1 MRVFQASILF
11 RGMKAFKVSILFGAA
26 VLALTACQ
34 SNTYSISGIVEG
46 LEDGDTLFITNDLQ
60 TGIPTDTLI
69 VKDGRFEMSGI
80 ADSTYLCMVYSEKR
94 NELNAPFFVEP
105 GNISI
110 KLVETPG
117 ASRVGG
123 TKCNEQ
129 WQELN
134 DSVMT
139 IGKEINRIA
148 EHIYG
153 NTIDEMEQQKG
164 MEQIDKLNQRFA
176 SIVTKTTERNI
187 DNEFG
192 YFLLTYYP
200 EELIDNETRMKLI
213 DKLPTEKQ
221 QKPAIREMRAALK
234 QAAESAEGTTIKDFT
249 QPGLDGTP
257 LSLMGEVG
265 KNKITI
271 IDFWASWCGPCRQ
284 EMPSMLE
291 LYGKYKDKGLGIV
304 GISLDEDSD
313 AWKAATQQLNI
324 PWVQMSDLRG
334 WDNAVAK
341 HFCVTSIPHTIVVD
355 QKGKILKRGLRGKQL
370 EEYINEEL
378 K

>member
-1 MRVFQASILF
+1 MKAFQASILF
-11 RGMKAFKVSILFGAA
+11 SAA
-26 VLALTACQ
+26 VLALTACH
-34 SNTYSISGIVEG
+34 SNTYKISGAVEG
-46 LEDGDTLFITNDLQ
+46 LNDGDTLFITNDLQ

-69 VKDGRFEMSGI
+69 VKDGKFELSGET
-80 ADSTYLCMVYSEKR
+80 DSTYLCMVYSEKR
-94 NELNAPFFVEP
+94 NELNAPFFIEP

-164 MEQIDKLNQRFA
+164 MEQIEKLNQRFA
-176 SIVTKTTERNI
+176 AIVVKTTEKNI
-187 DNEFG
+187 KNEFG

-200 EELIDNETRMKLI
+200 EELIDNQTRMKLI
-213 DKLPTEKQ
+213 DKLPDEKQ
-221 QKPAIREMRAALK
+221 KRPAIQEMLANLK
-234 QAAESAEGTTIKDFT
+234 QAAESAEGMTIKDFT

-257 LSLMGEVG
+257 VSLLGEVS
-265 KNKITI
+265 KSKITV

-284 EMPSMLE
+284 EMPFMVE
-291 LYGKYKDKGLGIV
+291 LYDKYKDKGLGII

-324 PWVQMSDLRG
+324 PWVQMSDLKG
-334 WDNAVAK
+334 WENAIAK

-355 QKGKILKRGLRGKQL
+355 QQGKILKRGLRSEKL
-370 EEYINEEL
+370 EEFVAGQL

>member
-1 MRVFQASILF
+1 MKAFQASILF
-11 RGMKAFKVSILFGAA
+11 SAA
-26 VLALTACQ
+26 VLALTACH
-34 SNTYSISGIVEG
+34 SNTYKISGAVEG
-46 LEDGDTLFITNDLQ
+46 LNDGDTLFITNDLQ

-69 VKDGRFEMSGI
+69 VKDGKFELSGET
-80 ADSTYLCMVYSEKR
+80 DSTYLCMVYSEKR
-94 NELNAPFFVEP
+94 NELNTPFFIEP

-153 NTIDEMEQQKG
+153 NTVDEMEQQKG
-164 MEQIDKLNQRFA
+164 MEQIEKLNQRFSA
-176 SIVTKTTERNI
+176 IVVKTTEKNI
-187 DNEFG
+187 KNEFG

-200 EELIDNETRMKLI
+200 EELIDNQTRMKLI
-213 DKLPTEKQ
+213 DKLPDEKQ
-221 QKPAIREMRAALK
+221 KRPAIQKMLANLK
-234 QAAESAEGTTIKDFT
+234 QASESAEGMTIKDFT

-257 LSLMGEVG
+257 VSLLGEVS
-265 KNKITI
+265 KSKITV

-284 EMPSMLE
+284 EMPFMVE
-291 LYGKYKDKGLGIV
+291 LYDKYKDKGLNII

-324 PWVQMSDLRG
+324 PWVQMSDLKG
-334 WDNAVAK
+334 WENVIAK
-341 HFCVTSIPHTIVVD
+341 HFCVNSIPHTIVVD
-355 QKGKILKRGLRGKQL
+355 QQGKILKRGLRSEKL
-370 EEYINEEL
+370 EEFVVDQL

>member
-1 MRVFQASILF
+1 MKAFQASILF
-11 RGMKAFKVSILFGAA
+11 SAA
-26 VLALTACQ
+26 VLALTACH
-34 SNTYSISGIVEG
+34 SNTYKISGAVEG
-46 LEDGDTLFITNDLQ
+46 LNDGDTLFITNDLQ

-69 VKDGRFEMSGI
+69 VKDGKFELSGET
-80 ADSTYLCMVYSEKR
+80 DSTYLCMVYSEKR
-94 NELNAPFFVEP
+94 NELNAPFFIES

-153 NTIDEMEQQKG
+153 NTVDEMEQQKG
-164 MEQIDKLNQRFA
+164 MDQIEKLNQRFSA
-176 SIVTKTTERNI
+176 IVVKTTEKNI
-187 DNEFG
+187 KNEFG

-200 EELIDNETRMKLI
+200 EELIDNQTRMKLI
-213 DKLPTEKQ
+213 DKLPDEKQ
-221 QKPAIREMRAALK
+221 KRPAIQKMLANLK
-234 QAAESAEGTTIKDFT
+234 QASESAEGMTIKDFT

-257 LSLMGEVG
+257 VSLLGEVS
-265 KNKITI
+265 KSKITV

-284 EMPSMLE
+284 EMPFMLE
-291 LYGKYKDKGLGIV
+291 LYGKYKDKGLNII

-324 PWVQMSDLRG
+324 PWVQMSDLKG
-334 WDNAVAK
+334 WENVIAK
-341 HFCVTSIPHTIVVD
+341 HFCVNSIPHTIVVD
-355 QKGKILKRGLRGKQL
+355 QQGKILKRGLRSEKL
-370 EEYINEEL
+370 EEFVVGQL

>member
-1 MRVFQASILF
+1 MKAFQASILF
-11 RGMKAFKVSILFGAA
+11 SAA
-26 VLALTACQ
+26 VLALTACH
-34 SNTYSISGIVEG
+34 SNTYKISGAVEG
-46 LEDGDTLFITNDLQ
+46 LNDGDTLFITNDLQ

-69 VKDGRFEMSGI
+69 VKDGKFELSGET
-80 ADSTYLCMVYSEKR
+80 DSTYLCMVYSEKR
-94 NELNAPFFVEP
+94 NELNAPFFIEP

-153 NTIDEMEQQKG
+153 NTVDEMEQQKG
-164 MEQIDKLNQRFA
+164 MDQIEKLNQRFSA
-176 SIVTKTTERNI
+176 IVVKTTEKNI
-187 DNEFG
+187 KNEFG

-200 EELIDNETRMKLI
+200 EELIDNQTRMKLI
-213 DKLPTEKQ
+213 DKLPDEKQ
-221 QKPAIREMRAALK
+221 KRPAIQKMLANLK
-234 QAAESAEGTTIKDFT
+234 QASESAEGMTIKDFT

-257 LSLMGEVG
+257 VSLLGEVS
-265 KNKITI
+265 KSKITV

-284 EMPSMLE
+284 EMPFMVE
-291 LYGKYKDKGLGIV
+291 LYGKYKDKGLNII

-324 PWVQMSDLRG
+324 PWVQMSDLKG
-334 WDNAVAK
+334 WENAIAK
-341 HFCVTSIPHTIVVD
+341 HFCVNSIPHTIVVD
-355 QKGKILKRGLRGKQL
+355 QQGKILKRGLRSEKL
-370 EEYINEEL
+370 EEFVVDQL

>member
-1 MRVFQASILF
+1 MKAFQASILF
-11 RGMKAFKVSILFGAA
+11 SA
-26 VLALTACQ
+26 VLALTACH
-34 SNTYSISGIVEG
+34 SNTYKISGVAEG
-46 LEDGDTLFITNDLQ
+46 LQDGDTLFITNDLQ
-60 TGIPTDTLI
+60 SGIPTDTLI
-69 VKDGRFEMSGI
+69 VKNGKFELSGET
-80 ADSTYLCMVYSEKR
+80 DSTYLCMVYCDKR
-94 NELNAPFFVEP
+94 NELNAPFFIEP

-110 KLVETPG
+110 KLSETPG

-153 NTIDEMEQQKG
+153 NTVDEMEQQKG
-164 MEQIDKLNQRFA
+164 MEQIEKLNQRFSA
-176 SIVTKTTERNI
+176 IVVKTAEKNI
-187 DNEFG
+187 KNEFG

-200 EELIDNETRMKLI
+200 EELIDNQTRMKLI
-213 DKLPTEKQ
+213 DKLPDEKQ
-221 QKPAIREMRAALK
+221 KRPAIQEMLVNLK
-234 QAAESAEGTTIKDFT
+234 QAAESAEGMTIKNFT

-257 LSLMGEVG
+257 LSLLGEVA
-265 KNKITI
+265 KSKITV

-284 EMPSMLE
+284 EMPFMLE
-291 LYGKYKDKGLGIV
+291 LYGKYKNKGLNII

-324 PWVQMSDLRG
+324 PWIQMSDLKG
-334 WDNAVAK
+334 WENTIAK
-341 HFCVTSIPHTIVVD
+341 HFCVNSIPHTIVVD
-355 QKGKILKRGLRGKQL
+355 QKGKILKRGLRGEKLEEFVDKQL
-370 EEYINEEL
+370 

>member
-1 MRVFQASILF
+1 MKAFQASILF
-11 RGMKAFKVSILFGAA
+11 SAA
-26 VLALTACQ
+26 ILALTACH
-34 SNTYSISGIVEG
+34 SNTYKISGAVEG
-46 LEDGDTLFITNDLQ
+46 LNDGDTLFITNDLQ

-69 VKDGRFEMSGI
+69 VKDGKFELSGET
-80 ADSTYLCMVYSEKR
+80 DSTYLCMVYSEKR
-94 NELNAPFFVEP
+94 NELNAPFFIEP

-153 NTIDEMEQQKG
+153 NTVDEMEQQKG
-164 MEQIDKLNQRFA
+164 MEQIEKLNQRFSA
-176 SIVTKTTERNI
+176 IVVKTTEKNI
-187 DNEFG
+187 KNEFG

-200 EELIDNETRMKLI
+200 EELIDNQTRMKLI
-213 DKLPTEKQ
+213 DKLPDEKQ
-221 QKPAIREMRAALK
+221 KRPAIQEMLANLK
-234 QAAESAEGTTIKDFT
+234 QASESAEGMTIKDFT

-257 LSLMGEVG
+257 VSLLGEVS
-265 KNKITI
+265 KNKITV

-284 EMPSMLE
+284 EMPFMVE
-291 LYGKYKDKGLGIV
+291 LYDKYKDKGLGII

-324 PWVQMSDLRG
+324 PWVQMSDLKG
-334 WDNAVAK
+334 WENVIAK

-355 QKGKILKRGLRGKQL
+355 QQGKILKRGLRSEKL
-370 EEYINEEL
+370 EEFVVGQL

>member
-1 MRVFQASILF
+1 MKAFQASILF
-11 RGMKAFKVSILFGAA
+11 SAA
-26 VLALTACQ
+26 VLALTACH
-34 SNTYSISGIVEG
+34 SNTYKISGAVEG
-46 LEDGDTLFITNDLQ
+46 LNDGDTLFITNDLQ

-69 VKDGRFEMSGI
+69 VKDGKFELSGET
-80 ADSTYLCMVYSEKR
+80 DSTYLCMVYSEKR
-94 NELNAPFFVEP
+94 NELNAPFFIEP

-153 NTIDEMEQQKG
+153 NTVDEMEQQKG
-164 MEQIDKLNQRFA
+164 MEQIEKLNQRFSA
-176 SIVTKTTERNI
+176 IVVKTTEKNI
-187 DNEFG
+187 KNEFG

-200 EELIDNETRMKLI
+200 EELIDNQTRMKLI
-213 DKLPTEKQ
+213 DKLPDEKQ
-221 QKPAIREMRAALK
+221 KRPAIQEMLANLK
-234 QAAESAEGTTIKDFT
+234 QASESAEGMTIKDFT

-257 LSLMGEVG
+257 VSLLGEVS
-265 KNKITI
+265 KSKITV

-284 EMPSMLE
+284 EMPFMVE
-291 LYGKYKDKGLGIV
+291 LYDKYKDKGLGII

-324 PWVQMSDLRG
+324 PWVQMSDLKG
-334 WDNAVAK
+334 WENVIAK

-355 QKGKILKRGLRGKQL
+355 QQGKILKRGLRSEKL
-370 EEYINEEL
+370 EEFVVSQL

>member
-1 MRVFQASILF
+1 MKAFQASILF
-11 RGMKAFKVSILFGAA
+11 SAA
-26 VLALTACQ
+26 LLALTACH
-34 SNTYSISGIVEG
+34 SNTYKISGAVEG
-46 LEDGDTLFITNDLQ
+46 LNDGDTLFITNDLQ

-69 VKDGRFEMSGI
+69 VKDGKFELSGET
-80 ADSTYLCMVYSEKR
+80 DSTYLCMVYSEKR
-94 NELNAPFFVEP
+94 NELNAPFFIEP

-153 NTIDEMEQQKG
+153 NTVDEMEQQKG
-164 MEQIDKLNQRFA
+164 MDQIEKLNQRFSA
-176 SIVTKTTERNI
+176 IVVKTTEKNI
-187 DNEFG
+187 KNEFG

-200 EELIDNETRMKLI
+200 EELIDNQTRMKLI
-213 DKLPTEKQ
+213 DKLPDEKQ
-221 QKPAIREMRAALK
+221 KRPAIQKMLANLK
-234 QAAESAEGTTIKDFT
+234 QASESAEGMTIKDFT

-257 LSLMGEVG
+257 VSLLGEVS
-265 KNKITI
+265 KSKITV

-284 EMPSMLE
+284 EMPFMVE
-291 LYGKYKDKGLGIV
+291 LYGKYKDKGLNII

-324 PWVQMSDLRG
+324 PWVQMSDLKG
-334 WDNAVAK
+334 WENVIAK
-341 HFCVTSIPHTIVVD
+341 HFCVNSIPHTIVVD
-355 QKGKILKRGLRGKQL
+355 QQGKILKRGLRSEKL
-370 EEYINEEL
+370 EEFVVDQL

>member
-1 MRVFQASILF
+1 MKAFQASILF
-11 RGMKAFKVSILFGAA
+11 SAA
-26 VLALTACQ
+26 VLALTACH
-34 SNTYSISGIVEG
+34 SNTYKISGAVEG
-46 LEDGDTLFITNDLQ
+46 LNDGDTLFITNDLQ
-60 TGIPTDTLI
+60 AGIPTDTLI
-69 VKDGRFEMSGI
+69 VKDGKFELSGET
-80 ADSTYLCMVYSEKR
+80 DSTYLCMVYSEKR
-94 NELNAPFFVEP
+94 NELNAPFFIEP

-110 KLVETPG
+110 KLVEAPG

-153 NTIDEMEQQKG
+153 NTVDEMEQQKG
-164 MEQIDKLNQRFA
+164 MEQIEKLNQRFSA
-176 SIVTKTTERNI
+176 IVVKTTEKNI
-187 DNEFG
+187 KNEFG

-200 EELIDNETRMKLI
+200 EELIDNQTRMKLI
-213 DKLPTEKQ
+213 DKLPDEKQ
-221 QKPAIREMRAALK
+221 KRPAIQEMLANLK
-234 QAAESAEGTTIKDFT
+234 QASESAEGMTIKDFT

-257 LSLMGEVG
+257 VSLLGEVS
-265 KNKITI
+265 KSKITV

-284 EMPSMLE
+284 EMPFMVE
-291 LYGKYKDKGLGIV
+291 LYDKYKDKGLNII

-324 PWVQMSDLRG
+324 PWVQMSDLKG
-334 WDNAVAK
+334 WENVIAK

-355 QKGKILKRGLRGKQL
+355 QQGKILKRGLRSEKL
-370 EEYINEEL
+370 EEFVVGQL

>member
-1 MRVFQASILF
+1 MKAFQASILF
-11 RGMKAFKVSILFGAA
+11 SAA
-26 VLALTACQ
+26 VLALTACH
-34 SNTYSISGIVEG
+34 SNTYKISGAVEG
-46 LEDGDTLFITNDLQ
+46 LNDGDTLFITNDLQ

-69 VKDGRFEMSGI
+69 VKDGKFELSGET
-80 ADSTYLCMVYSEKR
+80 DSTYLCMVYSEKR
-94 NELNAPFFVEP
+94 NELNAPFFIEP

-153 NTIDEMEQQKG
+153 NTVDEMEQQKG
-164 MEQIDKLNQRFA
+164 MDQIEKLNQRFSA
-176 SIVTKTTERNI
+176 IVAKTTEKNI
-187 DNEFG
+187 KNEFG

-200 EELIDNETRMKLI
+200 EELIDNQTRMKLI
-213 DKLPTEKQ
+213 DKLPDEKQ
-221 QKPAIREMRAALK
+221 KRPAIQEMLANLK
-234 QAAESAEGTTIKDFT
+234 QASESAEGMTIKDFT

-257 LSLMGEVG
+257 VSLLGEVS
-265 KNKITI
+265 KSKITV

-284 EMPSMLE
+284 EMPFMVE
-291 LYGKYKDKGLGIV
+291 LYDKYKDKGLGII

-324 PWVQMSDLRG
+324 PWVQMSDLKG
-334 WDNAVAK
+334 WENVIAK

-355 QKGKILKRGLRGKQL
+355 QQGKILKRGLRSEKL
-370 EEYINEEL
+370 EEFVVGQL

>member
-1 MRVFQASILF
+1 MKAFQASILF
-11 RGMKAFKVSILFGAA
+11 SAA
-26 VLALTACQ
+26 GLALTACH
-34 SNTYSISGIVEG
+34 SNTYKISGAVEG
-46 LEDGDTLFITNDLQ
+46 LNDGDTLFITNDLQ

-69 VKDGRFEMSGI
+69 VKDGKFELSGET
-80 ADSTYLCMVYSEKR
+80 DSTYLCMVYSEKR
-94 NELNAPFFVEP
+94 NELNAPFFIEP

-153 NTIDEMEQQKG
+153 NTVDEMEQQKG
-164 MEQIDKLNQRFA
+164 MDQIEKLNQRFSA
-176 SIVTKTTERNI
+176 IVVKTTEKNI
-187 DNEFG
+187 KNEFG

-200 EELIDNETRMKLI
+200 EELIDNQTRMKLI
-213 DKLPTEKQ
+213 DKLPDEKQ
-221 QKPAIREMRAALK
+221 KRPAIQKMLANLK
-234 QAAESAEGTTIKDFT
+234 QASESAEGMTIKDFT

-257 LSLMGEVG
+257 VSLLGEVS
-265 KNKITI
+265 KSKITV

-284 EMPSMLE
+284 EMPFMVE
-291 LYGKYKDKGLGIV
+291 LYDKYKDKGLNII

-324 PWVQMSDLRG
+324 PWVQMSDLKG
-334 WDNAVAK
+334 WENVIAK

-355 QKGKILKRGLRGKQL
+355 QQGKILKRGLRSEKL
-370 EEYINEEL
+370 EEFVVDQL

>member
-1 MRVFQASILF
+1 MKAFQASILF
-11 RGMKAFKVSILFGAA
+11 SAA
-26 VLALTACQ
+26 VLALTACH
-34 SNTYSISGIVEG
+34 SNTYKISGAVEG
-46 LEDGDTLFITNDLQ
+46 LNDGDTLFITNDLQ

-69 VKDGRFEMSGI
+69 VKDGKFELSGET
-80 ADSTYLCMVYSEKR
+80 DSTYLCMVYSEKR
-94 NELNAPFFVEP
+94 NELNAPFFIEP

-153 NTIDEMEQQKG
+153 NTVDEMEQQKG
-164 MEQIDKLNQRFA
+164 MDQIEKLNQRFSA
-176 SIVTKTTERNI
+176 IVVKTTEKNI
-187 DNEFG
+187 KNEFG

-200 EELIDNETRMKLI
+200 EELIDNQTRMKLI
-213 DKLPTEKQ
+213 DKLPDEKQ
-221 QKPAIREMRAALK
+221 KRPAIQKMLANLK
-234 QAAESAEGTTIKDFT
+234 QAAESAEGMTIKDFT

-257 LSLMGEVG
+257 VSLLGEVS
-265 KNKITI
+265 KSKITV

-284 EMPSMLE
+284 EMPFMVE
-291 LYGKYKDKGLGIV
+291 LYDKYKDKGLNII

-324 PWVQMSDLRG
+324 PWVQMSDLKG
-334 WDNAVAK
+334 WENVIAK
-341 HFCVTSIPHTIVVD
+341 HFCVNSIPHTIVVD
-355 QKGKILKRGLRGKQL
+355 QQGKILKRGLRSEKL
-370 EEYINEEL
+370 EEFVVGQL

>member
-1 MRVFQASILF
+1 MKVFQASILF
-11 RGMKAFKVSILFGAA
+11 SAA
-26 VLALTACQ
+26 VLALTACH
-34 SNTYSISGIVEG
+34 SNAYKISGTAEG
-46 LEDGDTLFITNDLQ
+46 LADGDTLFVTNDMQ

-69 VKDGRFEMSGI
+69 VKDGKFELSGET
-80 ADSTYLCMVYSEKR
+80 DSTYLCMVYSEKR

-110 KLVETPG
+110 KLADTPG

-153 NTIDEMEQQKG
+153 NTVDEMEQKKG
-164 MEQIDKLNQRFA
+164 MEQIEKLNQRFSA
-176 SIVTKTTERNI
+176 VVVKITEKNI
-187 DNEFG
+187 KNEFG

-200 EELIDNETRMKLI
+200 EELINNETRMKLI
-213 DKLPTEKQ
+213 DKLPEEKQ
-221 QKPAIREMRAALK
+221 KRPAIQEMRAALK
-234 QAAESAEGTTIKDFT
+234 QASESAEGMTIKDFT
-249 QPGLDGTP
+249 QSAMDGTP
-257 LSLMGEVG
+257 MSLMAEVS
-265 KNKITI
+265 KNKITV

-284 EMPSMLE
+284 EMPFMIE
-291 LYGKYKDKGLGIV
+291 LYGKYKDKGLGII

-324 PWVQMSDLRG
+324 PWPQMSDLKG
-334 WDNAVAK
+334 WENTIVK
-341 HFCVTSIPHTIVVD
+341 HFCVNSIPHTIVVD
-355 QKGKILKRGLRGKQL
+355 QQGKILKRGLRGQTL
-370 EEYINEEL
+370 EEYVEKLL

>member
-1 MRVFQASILF
+1 MKAFQASILF
-11 RGMKAFKVSILFGAA
+11 SAA
-26 VLALTACQ
+26 VIALTACH
-34 SNTYSISGIVEG
+34 SNAYKISGKVEG
-46 LEDGDTLFITNDLQ
+46 LKDGDTLYVTNDLQ

-69 VKDGRFEMSGI
+69 VKDGKFELSGET
-80 ADSTYLCMVYSEKR
+80 DSTYIAMIYSGAR

-105 GNISI
+105 GNITI

-164 MEQIDKLNQRFA
+164 MEQIDKLNQRFSA
-176 SIVTKTTERNI
+176 IVVKTTEKNI
-187 DNEFG
+187 KNEFG

-200 EELIDNETRMKLI
+200 EELIDNQTRKKLI
-213 DKLPTEKQ
+213 DKLPEEM
-221 QKPAIREMRAALK
+221 QKRPVIQEMLSNLK
-234 QAAESAEGTTIKDFT
+234 QADETAEGMTIKDFN
-249 QPGLDGTP
+249 QPGIDGTE
-257 LSLMGEVG
+257 LSLMSEVA
-265 KNKITI
+265 KNKITV

-284 EMPSMLE
+284 EMPFMLE
-291 LYGKYKDKGLGIV
+291 MFSKYKDKGLGIV

-313 AWKAATQQLNI
+313 SWKAATQQLNI
-324 PWVQMSDLRG
+324 PWIQMSDLKG
-334 WDNAVAK
+334 WENAIAK
-341 HFCVTSIPHTIVVD
+341 HFCVNSIPHTIVVD
-355 QKGKILKRGLRGKQL
+355 QQGKILKRGLRGERLEEFVAKQL
-370 EEYINEEL
+370 

>member
-1 MRVFQASILF
+1 MKAFQASILF
-11 RGMKAFKVSILFGAA
+11 SAA
-26 VLALTACQ
+26 VLTLTACH
-34 SNTYSISGIVEG
+34 SNTYKISGAVEG
-46 LEDGDTLFITNDLQ
+46 LNDGDTLFITNDLQ

-69 VKDGRFEMSGI
+69 VKDGKFELSGET
-80 ADSTYLCMVYSEKR
+80 DSTYLCMVYSEKR
-94 NELNAPFFVEP
+94 NELNAPFFIEP

-153 NTIDEMEQQKG
+153 NTVDEMEQQKG
-164 MEQIDKLNQRFA
+164 MDQIEKLNQRFSA
-176 SIVTKTTERNI
+176 IVVKTTEKNI
-187 DNEFG
+187 KNEFG

-200 EELIDNETRMKLI
+200 EELIDNQTRMKLI
-213 DKLPTEKQ
+213 DKLPDEKQ
-221 QKPAIREMRAALK
+221 KRPAIQKMLANLK
-234 QAAESAEGTTIKDFT
+234 QASESAEGMTIKDFT

-257 LSLMGEVG
+257 VSLLGEVS
-265 KNKITI
+265 KSKITV

-284 EMPSMLE
+284 EMPFMVE
-291 LYGKYKDKGLGIV
+291 LYDKYKDKGLNII

-324 PWVQMSDLRG
+324 PWVQMSDLKG
-334 WDNAVAK
+334 WENVIAK

-355 QKGKILKRGLRGKQL
+355 QQGKILKRGLRSEKL
-370 EEYINEEL
+370 EEFVVDQL

>member
-1 MRVFQASILF
+1 MKAFQASILF
-11 RGMKAFKVSILFGAA
+11 SAA
-26 VLALTACQ
+26 VIVLTACH
-34 SNTYSISGIVEG
+34 SNAYKISGKVEG
-46 LEDGDTLFITNDLQ
+46 LKDGDTLYVTNDLQ

-69 VKDGRFEMSGI
+69 VKDGKFELSGET
-80 ADSTYLCMVYSEKR
+80 DSTYIAMIYSGAR

-105 GNISI
+105 GNITI

-117 ASRVGG
+117 GSRVGG

-164 MEQIDKLNQRFA
+164 MEQIDKLNQRFSA
-176 SIVTKTTERNI
+176 IVVKTTEKNI
-187 DNEFG
+187 KNEFG

-200 EELIDNETRMKLI
+200 EELIDNQTRKKLI
-213 DKLPTEKQ
+213 DKLPEEV
-221 QKPAIREMRAALK
+221 QKRPVIQEMLSNLK
-234 QAAESAEGTTIKDFT
+234 QADETAEGMTIKDFN
-249 QPGLDGTP
+249 QPGIDGTE
-257 LSLMGEVG
+257 LSLMSEVA
-265 KNKITI
+265 KNTITV

-284 EMPSMLE
+284 EMPFMLE
-291 LYGKYKDKGLGIV
+291 MFSKYKDKGLGIV

-313 AWKAATQQLNI
+313 SWKAATQQLNI
-324 PWVQMSDLRG
+324 PWIQMSDLKG
-334 WDNAVAK
+334 WENAIAK
-341 HFCVTSIPHTIVVD
+341 HFCVNSIPHTIVVD
-355 QKGKILKRGLRGKQL
+355 QQGKILKRGLRGEKLEEFVAKQL
-370 EEYINEEL
+370 

>member
-1 MRVFQASILF
+1 MKAFQASILF
-11 RGMKAFKVSILFGAA
+11 SAA
-26 VLALTACQ
+26 VLALTACH
-34 SNTYSISGIVEG
+34 SNTYKISGAVEG
-46 LEDGDTLFITNDLQ
+46 LNDGDTLFITNDLQ

-69 VKDGRFEMSGI
+69 VKDGKFELSGET
-80 ADSTYLCMVYSEKR
+80 DSTYLCMVYSEKR
-94 NELNAPFFVEP
+94 NELNAPFFIEP

-153 NTIDEMEQQKG
+153 NTVDEMEQQKG
-164 MEQIDKLNQRFA
+164 MDQIEKLNQRFSA
-176 SIVTKTTERNI
+176 IVVKTTEKNI
-187 DNEFG
+187 KNEFG

-200 EELIDNETRMKLI
+200 EELIDNQTRMKLI
-213 DKLPTEKQ
+213 DKLPDEKQ
-221 QKPAIREMRAALK
+221 KRPAIQKMLANLK
-234 QAAESAEGTTIKDFT
+234 QASESAEGMTIKDFT

-257 LSLMGEVG
+257 VSLLGEVS
-265 KNKITI
+265 KSKITV

-284 EMPSMLE
+284 EMPFMVE
-291 LYGKYKDKGLGIV
+291 LYGKYKDKGLNII

-324 PWVQMSDLRG
+324 PWVQMSDLKG
-334 WDNAVAK
+334 WENVIAK

-355 QKGKILKRGLRGKQL
+355 QQGKILKRGLRSEKL
-370 EEYINEEL
+370 EEFVVGQL

>member
-1 MRVFQASILF
+1 MKAFQASILF
-11 RGMKAFKVSILFGAA
+11 SAA
-26 VLALTACQ
+26 VLALTACH
-34 SNTYSISGIVEG
+34 SNTYKISGAVEG
-46 LEDGDTLFITNDLQ
+46 LNDGDTLFITNDLQ

-69 VKDGRFEMSGI
+69 VKDGKFELSGET
-80 ADSTYLCMVYSEKR
+80 DSTYLCMVYSEKR
-94 NELNAPFFVEP
+94 NELNAPFFIEP

-153 NTIDEMEQQKG
+153 NTVDEMEQQKG
-164 MEQIDKLNQRFA
+164 MEQIEKLNQRFSA
-176 SIVTKTTERNI
+176 IVVKTTEKNI
-187 DNEFG
+187 KNEFG

-200 EELIDNETRMKLI
+200 EELIDNQTRMKLI
-213 DKLPTEKQ
+213 DKLPDEKQ
-221 QKPAIREMRAALK
+221 KRPAIQEMLANLK
-234 QAAESAEGTTIKDFT
+234 QASESAEGMTIKDFT

-257 LSLMGEVG
+257 VSLLGEVS
-265 KNKITI
+265 KSKITV

-284 EMPSMLE
+284 EMPFMVE
-291 LYGKYKDKGLGIV
+291 LYDKYKDKGLGII

-324 PWVQMSDLRG
+324 PWVQMSDLKG
-334 WDNAVAK
+334 WENVIAK
-341 HFCVTSIPHTIVVD
+341 HFYVTSIPHTIVVD
-355 QKGKILKRGLRGKQL
+355 QQGKILKRGLRSEKL
-370 EEYINEEL
+370 EEFVAGQL

>member
-1 MRVFQASILF
+1 MKAFQASILF
-11 RGMKAFKVSILFGAA
+11 SAA
-26 VLALTACQ
+26 VLALTACH
-34 SNTYSISGIVEG
+34 SNTYKISGAVEG
-46 LEDGDTLFITNDLQ
+46 LNDGDTLFITNDLQ

-69 VKDGRFEMSGI
+69 VKDGKFELSGET
-80 ADSTYLCMVYSEKR
+80 DSTYLCMVYSEKR
-94 NELNAPFFVEP
+94 NELNAPFFIEP

-153 NTIDEMEQQKG
+153 NTVDEMEQQKG
-164 MEQIDKLNQRFA
+164 MDQIEKLNQRFSA
-176 SIVTKTTERNI
+176 IVVKTTEKNI
-187 DNEFG
+187 KNEFG

-200 EELIDNETRMKLI
+200 EELIDNQTRMKLI
-213 DKLPTEKQ
+213 DKLPDEKQ
-221 QKPAIREMRAALK
+221 KRPAIQKMLANLK
-234 QAAESAEGTTIKDFT
+234 QASESAEGMTIKDFT

-257 LSLMGEVG
+257 VSLLGEVS
-265 KNKITI
+265 KSKITV

-284 EMPSMLE
+284 EMPFMVE
-291 LYGKYKDKGLGIV
+291 LYGKYKDKGLNII

-324 PWVQMSDLRG
+324 PWVQMSDLKG
-334 WDNAVAK
+334 WENVIAK

-355 QKGKILKRGLRGKQL
+355 QQGKILKRGLRSEKL
-370 EEYINEEL
+370 EEFVVDQL

>member
-1 MRVFQASILF
+1 MKAFQASILF
-11 RGMKAFKVSILFGAA
+11 SAA
-26 VLALTACQ
+26 VIALTACH
-34 SNTYSISGIVEG
+34 SNAYKISGKVEG
-46 LEDGDTLFITNDLQ
+46 LKDGDTLYVTNDLQ

-69 VKDGRFEMSGI
+69 VKDGKFESSGET
-80 ADSTYLCMVYSEKR
+80 DSTYIAMIYSGAR

-105 GNISI
+105 GNITI

-164 MEQIDKLNQRFA
+164 MEQIDKLNQRFSA
-176 SIVTKTTERNI
+176 IVVKTTEKNI
-187 DNEFG
+187 KNEFG

-200 EELIDNETRMKLI
+200 EELIDNQTRKKLI
-213 DKLPTEKQ
+213 DKLPEEM
-221 QKPAIREMRAALK
+221 QKRPVIQEMLSNLK
-234 QAAESAEGTTIKDFT
+234 QADETAEGMTIKDFN
-249 QPGLDGTP
+249 QPGIDGTE
-257 LSLMGEVG
+257 LSLMSEVA
-265 KNKITI
+265 KNKITV

-284 EMPSMLE
+284 EMPFMLE
-291 LYGKYKDKGLGIV
+291 MFSKYKDKGLGIV

-313 AWKAATQQLNI
+313 SWKAATQQLNI
-324 PWVQMSDLRG
+324 PWIQMSDLKG
-334 WDNAVAK
+334 WENAIAK
-341 HFCVTSIPHTIVVD
+341 HCCVNSIPHTIVVD
-355 QKGKILKRGLRGKQL
+355 QQGKILKRGLRGEKLEEFVAKQL
-370 EEYINEEL
+370 

>member
-1 MRVFQASILF
+1 MKAFQASILF
-11 RGMKAFKVSILFGAA
+11 SAA
-26 VLALTACQ
+26 VIVLTACH
-34 SNTYSISGIVEG
+34 SNAYKISGKVEG
-46 LEDGDTLFITNDLQ
+46 LKDGDTLYVTNDLQ

-69 VKDGRFEMSGI
+69 VKDGKFELSGET
-80 ADSTYLCMVYSEKR
+80 DSTYIAMIYSGAR

-105 GNISI
+105 GNITI

-117 ASRVGG
+117 GSRVGG

-164 MEQIDKLNQRFA
+164 MEQIDKLNQRFSA
-176 SIVTKTTERNI
+176 VVIKTTEKNI
-187 DNEFG
+187 KNEFG

-200 EELIDNETRMKLI
+200 EELIDNQTRKKLI
-213 DKLPTEKQ
+213 DKLPEEM
-221 QKPAIREMRAALK
+221 QKRPVIQEMLSNLK
-234 QAAESAEGTTIKDFT
+234 QADETAEGMTITDFN
-249 QPGLDGTP
+249 QPGTDGTE
-257 LSLMGEVG
+257 LSLMSEVA
-265 KNKITI
+265 KNKITV

-284 EMPSMLE
+284 EMPFMLE
-291 LYGKYKDKGLGIV
+291 MFSKYKDKGLGIV

-313 AWKAATQQLNI
+313 SWKAATQQLNI
-324 PWVQMSDLRG
+324 PWIQMSDLKG
-334 WDNAVAK
+334 WENAIAK
-341 HFCVTSIPHTIVVD
+341 HFCVNSIPHTIVVD
-355 QKGKILKRGLRGKQL
+355 QQGKILKRGLRGEKLEEFVAKQL
-370 EEYINEEL
+370 

>member
-1 MRVFQASILF
+1 MKAFQASILF
-11 RGMKAFKVSILFGAA
+11 SAA
-26 VLALTACQ
+26 VIALTACH
-34 SNTYSISGIVEG
+34 SNAYKISGKVEG
-46 LEDGDTLFITNDLQ
+46 LKDGDTLYVTNDLQ

-69 VKDGRFEMSGI
+69 VKDGKFELSGET
-80 ADSTYLCMVYSEKR
+80 DSTYIAMIYSGAR

-105 GNISI
+105 GNITI

-117 ASRVGG
+117 GSRVGG

-164 MEQIDKLNQRFA
+164 MEQIDKLNQRFSA
-176 SIVTKTTERNI
+176 IVVKTTEKNI
-187 DNEFG
+187 KNEFG

-200 EELIDNETRMKLI
+200 EELIDNQTRKKLI
-213 DKLPTEKQ
+213 DKLPEEV
-221 QKPAIREMRAALK
+221 QKRPVIQEMLSNLK
-234 QAAESAEGTTIKDFT
+234 QADETAEGMTIKDFN
-249 QPGLDGTP
+249 QPGIDGTE
-257 LSLMGEVG
+257 LSLMSEVA
-265 KNKITI
+265 KNTITV

-284 EMPSMLE
+284 EMPFMLE
-291 LYGKYKDKGLGIV
+291 MFSKYKDKGLGIV

-313 AWKAATQQLNI
+313 SWKAATQQLNI
-324 PWVQMSDLRG
+324 PWIQMSDLKG
-334 WDNAVAK
+334 WENAIAK
-341 HFCVTSIPHTIVVD
+341 HFCVNSIPHTIVVD
-355 QKGKILKRGLRGKQL
+355 QQGKILKRGLRGEKLEEFVAKQL
-370 EEYINEEL
+370 

>member
-1 MRVFQASILF
+1 
-11 RGMKAFKVSILFGAA
+11 MKAFQARILFSAA
-26 VLALTACQ
+26 VLALTACH
-34 SNTYSISGIVEG
+34 SNTYKISGAVEG
-46 LEDGDTLFITNDLQ
+46 LNDGDTLFITNDLQ

-69 VKDGRFEMSGI
+69 VKDGKFELSGET
-80 ADSTYLCMVYSEKR
+80 DSTYLCMVYSEKR
-94 NELNAPFFVEP
+94 NELNAPFFIEP

-153 NTIDEMEQQKG
+153 NTVDEMEQQKG
-164 MEQIDKLNQRFA
+164 MDQIEKLNQRFSA
-176 SIVTKTTERNI
+176 IVVKTTEKNI
-187 DNEFG
+187 KNEFG

-200 EELIDNETRMKLI
+200 EELIDNQTRMKLI
-213 DKLPTEKQ
+213 DKLPDEKQ
-221 QKPAIREMRAALK
+221 KRPAIQKMLANLK
-234 QAAESAEGTTIKDFT
+234 QASESAEGMTIKDFT

-257 LSLMGEVG
+257 VSLLGEVS
-265 KNKITI
+265 KSKITV

-284 EMPSMLE
+284 EMPFMLE
-291 LYGKYKDKGLGIV
+291 LYGKYKDKGLNII

-324 PWVQMSDLRG
+324 PWVQMSDLKG
-334 WDNAVAK
+334 WENVIAK

-355 QKGKILKRGLRGKQL
+355 QQGKILKRGLRSEKL
-370 EEYINEEL
+370 EEFVVDQL

>member
-1 MRVFQASILF
+1 MKAFQASILF
-11 RGMKAFKVSILFGAA
+11 SAA
-26 VLALTACQ
+26 VLALTACH
-34 SNTYSISGIVEG
+34 SNTYKISGAVEG
-46 LEDGDTLFITNDLQ
+46 LNDGDTLFITNDLQ

-69 VKDGRFEMSGI
+69 VKDGKFELSGET
-80 ADSTYLCMVYSEKR
+80 DSTYLCMVYSEKR
-94 NELNAPFFVEP
+94 NELNAPFFIEP

-153 NTIDEMEQQKG
+153 NTVDEMEQQKG
-164 MEQIDKLNQRFA
+164 MEQIEKLNQRFSA
-176 SIVTKTTERNI
+176 IVVKTTEKNI
-187 DNEFG
+187 KNEFG

-200 EELIDNETRMKLI
+200 EELIDNQTRMKLI
-213 DKLPTEKQ
+213 DKLPDEKQ
-221 QKPAIREMRAALK
+221 KRPAIQKMLANLK
-234 QAAESAEGTTIKDFT
+234 QASESAEGMTIKDFT

-257 LSLMGEVG
+257 VSLLGEVS
-265 KNKITI
+265 KSKITV

-284 EMPSMLE
+284 EMPFMVE
-291 LYGKYKDKGLGIV
+291 LYDKYKDKGLNII

-324 PWVQMSDLRG
+324 PWVQMSDLKG
-334 WDNAVAK
+334 WENVIAK

-355 QKGKILKRGLRGKQL
+355 QQGKILKRGLRSEKL
-370 EEYINEEL
+370 EEFVIGQL

>member
-1 MRVFQASILF
+1 MKAFQASILF
-11 RGMKAFKVSILFGAA
+11 SAA
-26 VLALTACQ
+26 VLALTACH
-34 SNTYSISGIVEG
+34 SNTYKISGAVEG
-46 LEDGDTLFITNDLQ
+46 LNDGDTLFITNDLQ

-69 VKDGRFEMSGI
+69 VKDGKFELSGET
-80 ADSTYLCMVYSEKR
+80 DSTYLCMVYSEKR
-94 NELNAPFFVEP
+94 NELNAPFFIEP

-153 NTIDEMEQQKG
+153 NTVDEMEQQKG
-164 MEQIDKLNQRFA
+164 MEQIEKLNQRFSA
-176 SIVTKTTERNI
+176 IVVKTTEKNI
-187 DNEFG
+187 KNEFG

-200 EELIDNETRMKLI
+200 EELIDNQTRMKLI
-213 DKLPTEKQ
+213 DKLPDEKQ
-221 QKPAIREMRAALK
+221 KRPAIQKMLANLK
-234 QAAESAEGTTIKDFT
+234 QASESAEGMTIKDFT

-257 LSLMGEVG
+257 VSLLGEVS
-265 KNKITI
+265 KSKITV

-284 EMPSMLE
+284 EMPFMLE
-291 LYGKYKDKGLGIV
+291 LYDKYKDKGLNII

-324 PWVQMSDLRG
+324 PWVQMSDLKG
-334 WDNAVAK
+334 WENVIAK

-355 QKGKILKRGLRGKQL
+355 QQGKILKRGLRSEKL
-370 EEYINEEL
+370 EEFVVGQL